1 MVIFINLPHSHIFL
15 RGHRNKQSPGVH
27 GWGGGVVVV
36 SEPAGSI
43 ATKLCGLMTYAVLFS
58 LFFVKI

>member
-1 MVIFINLPHSHIFL
+1 MGIGISSHL
-15 RGHRNKQSPGVH
+15 
-27 GWGGGVVVV
+27 GGGEEGARVVVI

-58 LFFVKI
+58 FFLLKSVDTSLVMKENF

>member
-1 MVIFINLPHSHIFL
+1 MVVI
-15 RGHRNKQSPGVH
+15 
-27 GWGGGVVVV
+27 

-58 LFFVKI
+58 FFLLKSVDTSLVMKENF